1 MQFTGALLQAPPL
14 FSAIKKD
21 GKRLYELARKGEVT
35 EIPEREITIHS
46 LALTPSG
53 ENTLSFEVHCS
64 KGTYIRSLAHD
75 IGKAL
80 GSGAHLT
87 SLRRTQIGNHSVAD
101 ALSPDA
107 FVELLNTNI

>member
-1 MQFTGALLQAPPL
+1 
-14 FSAIKKD
+14 
-21 GKRLYELARKGEVT
+21 
-35 EIPEREITIHS
+35 
-46 LALTPSG
+46 
-53 ENTLSFEVHCS
+53 VHCS